1 MKILIAGFGSI
12 GRRHFRNLLN
22 LGERDILFY
31 RTHRGTLPD
40 GELEG
45 FTVENDLDTA
55 LAHQP
60 QAAIICNPT
69 ALHLDVAIPAARA
82 GCHLFLEKPVSHSM
96 EAVGE
101 LASSVERG
109 GGRVLVGYQFRFHP
123 ALMQI
128 KRLLDGDA
136 IGQPLS
142 ARAHIGANIYPAGIR
157 GKIIAR
163 GIAHAPTWAAG

>member
-69 ALHLDVAIPAARA
+69 ASAS
-82 GCHLFLEKPVSHSM
+82 GCRHP
-96 EAVGE
+96 GCT
-101 LASSVERG
+101 G
-109 GGRVLVGYQFRFHP
+109 GLP
-123 ALMQI
+123 SI
-128 KRLLDGDA
+128 
-136 IGQPLS
+136 S
-142 ARAHIGANIYPAGIR
+142 
-157 GKIIAR
+157 
-163 GIAHAPTWAAG
+163 